1 MTKTSLLTIVFFRLL
16 KLMLGIAVTCANR
29 QTFIAKIQSLD
40 AETQHSLTQSAAS
53 FIIVKVARVQ
63 MFVRN

>member
-1 MTKTSLLTIVFFRLL
+1 MFCRLL

-53 FIIVKVARVQ
+53 FIIVKVPGANVCETLSIILLL
-63 MFVRN
+63 

>member
-1 MTKTSLLTIVFFRLL
+1 
-16 KLMLGIAVTCANR
+16 MLGIAVTCANR

-53 FIIVKVARVQ
+53 FIIVKVAGCKLELETKVHPK
-63 MFVRN
+63 VRNHGEGPY

>member
-1 MTKTSLLTIVFFRLL
+1 
-16 KLMLGIAVTCANR
+16 MLGIAVTCANR

-63 MFVRN
+63 MFVRNIL

>member
-1 MTKTSLLTIVFFRLL
+1 MFCRLL

-53 FIIVKVARVQ
+53 FIIVKVAGCKCL
-63 MFVRN
+63 